1 MKYDSL
7 PDARKVNV
15 THALLPVLRRQIPL
29 KAHAHQ
35 ANDILTAIRIAR
47 EFNVRL
53 TLEHVTEGALIIPE
67 LLKAGVPLAVGPTAG
82 QPSKIELKNKS
93 WETPGA
99 LADAGCHVSI
109 ITDSPV
115 TQQSS
120 LRFCAGMAIR
130 GGMRPFDAL
139 QAITI
144 HPAEHIGVAD
154 RVGSIEMGKDAD
166 IILTDGDLFA
176 IATNVVKVFINGW
189 EIRKRKKAPRY
200 GA

>member
-1 MKYDSL
+1 
-7 PDARKVNV
+7 
-15 THALLPVLRRQIPL
+15 
-29 KAHAHQ
+29 
-35 ANDILTAIRIAR
+35 
-47 EFNVRL
+47 
-53 TLEHVTEGALIIPE
+53 
-67 LLKAGVPLAVGPTAG
+67 
-82 QPSKIELKNKS
+82 
-93 WETPGA
+93 
-99 LADAGCHVSI
+99 
-109 ITDSPV
+109 
-115 TQQSS
+115 
-120 LRFCAGMAIR
+120 MAIR